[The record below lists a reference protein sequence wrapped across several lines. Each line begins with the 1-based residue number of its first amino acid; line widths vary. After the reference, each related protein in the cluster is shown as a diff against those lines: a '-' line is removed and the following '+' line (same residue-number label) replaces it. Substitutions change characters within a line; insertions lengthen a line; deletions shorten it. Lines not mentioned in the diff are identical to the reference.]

1 MAKGMC
7 HIPVVG
13 RMEKDENGEWFLNK
27 EKSEWA
33 DIPVTVIAEFLI
45 QQFGYDAIFNGGKQ
59 ND

>member
-13 RMEKDENGEWFLNK
+13 RMEKDGNGEWFLNK

-33 DIPVTVIAEFLI
+33 DIPATVIAEFLI